1 MSSSAQYIW
10 FGTRAVDFAMPG
22 PSGEQ
27 VELLTDADDFATR
40 DVSAGT
46 VDFTGSEWIQ
56 LLAFT
61 ATQDDIDAFNAVNA
75 VDIDLTDGV
84 DTATY
89 GNVNGSGDLRVGEG
103 VEAHN
108 IADISGGGRIVDT
121 TGTLDDSDDPVA
133 ITGLGKAGPGKL
145 DTATMDAADTG
156 NRVIFSNDIGFGFIG
171 GSGFETSGNAIRIN
185 DGESVNFEIKQDK
198 KLLEASFTV
207 KVLASGSTEIVIDSD
222 GATIRDTNGDTQG
235 GFVQDASVG
244 ELSLGT
250 LSHGDTVRIDYI
262 NELIYINNVLFAG
275 DDSAFFDAFEDGGAV
290 DLTLGSA
297 VGNLTGWSADN
308 VVLLADIVPDGI
320 VAALLPATC
329 NDPDPTDTL
338 TETQALTFLLLGNDV
353 IVGNNSGNVILG
365 LTGAD
370 TIYGRGGG
378 DAIGGGIGGDALF
391 GQAGDDVL
399 GGENITGYIA
409 GGADILFGGSGDDR
423 MFGGDMGDTL
433 VGGHG
438 ADTMYGDIDLGIG
451 PFVAHADVFL
461 FLDACDTNDVIADF
475 DQGMDLI
482 DLSALYAGTLDFDP
496 DNGAGFDA
504 AYSVSFFDDGTDTTV
519 IVELDGD
526 IATAELAITLLG
538 VYTLTAGDFVL

>member
-1 MSSSAQYIW
+1 
-10 FGTRAVDFAMPG
+10 
-22 PSGEQ
+22 
-27 VELLTDADDFATR
+27 
-40 DVSAGT
+40 

-56 LLAFT
+56 FLAFT
-61 ATQDDIDAFNAVNA
+61 ATQADIDAFNAVNA

-84 DTATY
+84 DTATF
-89 GNVNGSGDLRVGEG
+89 GNVNTTGDLRVGEG
-103 VEAHN
+103 VEAYN

-121 TGTLDDSDDPVA
+121 TGSLDDADDPVA

-145 DTATMDAADTG
+145 DAATMDAGDTG
-156 NRVIFSNDIGFGFIG
+156 NRVIFSNDLGFGFIG
-171 GSGFETSGNAIRIN
+171 GSGFETAANAIRIN

-207 KVLASGSTEIVIDSD
+207 KVLGSGSTVIVIDSD
-222 GATIRDTNGDTQG
+222 GATIKDTNGDAQG
-235 GFVQDASVG
+235 GFVQDASAG
-244 ELSLGT
+244 ELSLGM

-275 DDSAFFDAFEDGGAV
+275 DDSAFFDTFEVGGSA

-297 VGNLTGWSADN
+297 VDNLTGWTADN

-329 NDPDPTDTL
+329 NDPDPTDSL
-338 TETQALTFLLLGNDV
+338 TAAQDLTFLFLGDDV
-353 IVGNNSGNVILG
+353 IVGNGGGNIIVG

-370 TIYGRGGG
+370 TIYGRGGD
-378 DAIGGGIGGDALF
+378 DAVGGGIGADVLY
-391 GQAGDDVL
+391 GQAGNDLL

-409 GGADILFGGSGDDR
+409 GGADMLFGGSGNDL
-423 MFGGDMGDTL
+423 MFGGDLGDTL

-475 DQGMDLI
+475 DQGQDLI
-482 DLSALYAGTLDFDP
+482 DLSALYAGALAFDP